1 MPTLSAKH
9 LACSTPSSTV
19 PSIVVDDTPNTT
31 IDDDSRETTPEAE
44 DDDDDDT
51 EELPAVIKDAHHG
64 KSMKI
69 LMGFGIYVGTENK
82 KKTRTYLPINSQ
94 ARTSRSTSSNHFTKT
109 GPVILQSKTV
119 FWWGS
124 IPNVTE
130 WNKSAKNQVHN
141 SSDYAVWLNAA
152 CNTKKKLIGLN
163 IKMPHPG
170 DAKKR
175 AEKEDLLAKQEV
187 RAAASKK
194 RKASSGG
201 NGGGGEDGE
210 GDSNDDS
217 NGDGSESKID
227 ADKFDDIN
235 FHMRKIHAVH
245 PVNVLYDRIHPIYQD
260 PANPQRYILL
270 TLAAMQTW
278 AADMMARK
286 DGVDEHAPHG
296 SSGTVIERNKGVEEA
311 VHPPNNPTLPAYLDF
326 LGLPDRD
333 TILEVLAS
341 NGFTNHQSFCSLGL
355 PSSKVRALGLNLGTV
370 TALFDHTE
378 AFDNHL
384 SAQPF

>member
-94 ARTSRSTSSNHFTKT
+94 ARTSRNHFTKT

-141 SSDYAVWLNAA
+141 SSDYAVCPTLA
-152 CNTKKKLIGLN
+152 
-163 IKMPHPG
+163 MR
-170 DAKKR
+170 KKR

-296 SSGTVIERNKGVEEA
+296 
-311 VHPPNNPTLPAYLDF
+311 H
-326 LGLPDRD
+326 
-333 TILEVLAS
+333 
-341 NGFTNHQSFCSLGL
+341 
-355 PSSKVRALGLNLGTV
+355 
-370 TALFDHTE
+370 
-378 AFDNHL
+378 
-384 SAQPF
+384 

>member
-51 EELPAVIKDAHHG
+51 EELPAVIKDAHH
-64 KSMKI
+64 
-69 LMGFGIYVGTENK
+69 VGSHPRLLCLYHTDRLTNISQSYCLAGQKHEDTHGNFPVNIKVGETEFNK
-82 KKTRTYLPINSQ
+82 FWTIV
-94 ARTSRSTSSNHFTKT
+94 AAACSNHFTKT

-130 WNKSAKNQVHN
+130 WNKLAKNQVHN

-296 SSGTVIERNKGVEEA
+296 
-311 VHPPNNPTLPAYLDF
+311 H
-326 LGLPDRD
+326 
-333 TILEVLAS
+333 
-341 NGFTNHQSFCSLGL
+341 
-355 PSSKVRALGLNLGTV
+355 
-370 TALFDHTE
+370 
-378 AFDNHL
+378 
-384 SAQPF
+384 

>member
-1 MPTLSAKH
+1 MPTLSANH

-82 KKTRTYLPINSQ
+82 KKTRT
-94 ARTSRSTSSNHFTKT
+94 NHFTKT

-175 AEKEDLLAKQEV
+175 AEKEDLLAKQE
-187 RAAASKK
+187 
-194 RKASSGG
+194 ASSGG

-296 SSGTVIERNKGVEEA
+296 
-311 VHPPNNPTLPAYLDF
+311 H
-326 LGLPDRD
+326 
-333 TILEVLAS
+333 
-341 NGFTNHQSFCSLGL
+341 
-355 PSSKVRALGLNLGTV
+355 
-370 TALFDHTE
+370 
-378 AFDNHL
+378 
-384 SAQPF
+384 